1 MLKYERFVELVNEL
15 GFMSMNDVVAGF
27 PKIGDYIV
35 EGQYWSDNPE
45 LDPWIWKDRVAAEK
59 NYCMEVILIL
69 RRELFPHVFIVF
81 FIVHFILT

>member
-1 MLKYERFVELVNEL
+1 MLKYESFVELVNEL

-59 NYCMEVILIL
+59 KLLYGSYFNSK
-69 RRELFPHVFIVF
+69 LFPHVFIVF